1 MATDF
6 PFLLDW
12 PTALA
17 PAPSLAQLGRA
28 RHRGLFAR
36 LWDRYRAWQ
45 AQRETVRQLY
55 SLDSGTLRD
64 LGISPREIESL
75 VYGDGHDRIRQYQ
88 PDWWRK

>member
-1 MATDF
+1 MTNDV

-17 PAPSLAQLGRA
+17 PTPSLFRP
-28 RHRGLFAR
+28 RRRPGLFAR
-36 LWDRYRAWQ
+36 LWDRYRAWR
-45 AQRETVRQLY
+45 AQRETVRLLH
-55 SLDSGTLRD
+55 SLDGGTLRD

-75 VYGDGHDRIRQYQ
+75 VYGEGHDRIRQYQ

>member
-1 MATDF
+1 MANDV

-17 PAPSLAQLGRA
+17 PAPSLARP
-28 RHRGLFAR
+28 RHPGLFAR

-55 SLDSGTLRD
+55 SLDGATLHD